1 MCESQGTLFQPDFNR
16 SIHVEARRDRLSA
29 DGGALLLRE
38 LLHRLGLD
46 TWLSERLDD
55 PRDPAR
61 TIHATEEVLR
71 TLLLLQG
78 QGWTEQ
84 ADVDVLRND
93 PLFRLGVSSRRGDRA
108 LQEPRSPTEPEGLC
122 SQPTLSR
129 YLRTL
134 SSEDNRRTLDEA
146 LREMADRRHG
156 LRWRSPL
163 REVSLDLDSLPI
175 EVHGH
180 QPDSA
185 YNGHYRCR
193 CYHPLV
199 LHWDRGDFLAA
210 RLREGNAHTADGAL
224 DFALPTIRWARQR
237 ARQVWLRIDAGFPSG
252 PFLRDVEAEGIR
264 YVARLRTNEVL
275 KRKAE
280 PHVKR
285 PPGRPPKEG
294 RTWFHELRYQAG
306 PWERERRVVLVVLE
320 RPDVVENEEEGTV
333 QHRLLLDHFF
343 LVTNASIEAV
353 SAAELLERYRGRGE
367 AEKEFGDWKSAL
379 QLRLSS
385 SPRPK
390 THYRGRSLRDPEP
403 RRDSFAVNEA
413 WLLVNLIAANLLE
426 LGRTQFERATGR
438 RLSRERFRRWLL
450 KVAVRVTLGSRQVRV
465 ILAAQRAQAWAALW
479 DRIGQALP
487 IRGSPEPRRRP
498 LPA

>member
-16 SIHVEARRDRLSA
+16 SVRVEARRERLSA

-38 LLHRLGLD
+38 ILHRLGLD
-46 TWLSERLDD
+46 TWLSERLAD

-61 TIHATEEVLR
+61 TIHPTEELLR
-71 TLLLLQG
+71 TLVLLQG
-78 QGWTEQ
+78 QGWTDQ
-84 ADVDVLRND
+84 ADVDLLRDD
-93 PLFRLGVSSRRGDRA
+93 PLFRLSVSSRRQDRPIREA
-108 LQEPRSPTEPEGLC
+108 ETPSEPDGLC

-129 YLRTL
+129 FLRWL
-134 SSEDNRRTLDEA
+134 SIEGNQSTLDEG

-156 LRWRSPL
+156 LRFRPPV
-163 REVSLDLDSLPI
+163 REVTLDLDSLPV

-180 QPDSA
+180 QPGAA
-185 YNGHYRCR
+185 YSGHFRCR

-224 DFALPTIRWARQR
+224 EFALPAIRWARRR
-237 ARQVWLRIDAGFPSG
+237 ARSVWLRIDAGFPSG
-252 PFLRDVEAEGIR
+252 EFLRGVEDEGVR
-264 YVARLRTNEVL
+264 YVARIKTNPVL
-275 KRKAE
+275 ERKAE
-280 PHVKR
+280 PHLKR
-285 PPGRPPKEG
+285 SPGRPPKEG
-294 RTWFHELRYQAG
+294 RTWLHELRYQAG

-320 RPDVVENEEEGTV
+320 RPGEQG
-333 QHRLLLDHFF
+333 HLFLDHFF
-343 LVTNASIEAV
+343 LVTNAPVEDV
-353 SAAELLERYRGRGE
+353 GPEELLERYRGRGR

-379 QLRLSS
+379 EVRLSS

-390 THYRGRSLRDPEP
+390 SHYGGRRLRDTEP
-403 RRDSFAVNEA
+403 RRDSFAVNET

-426 LGRTQFERATGR
+426 IGRTQFERATGR
-438 RLSRERFRRWLL
+438 RLGRERFRRWLL

-465 ILAAQRAQAWAALW
+465 ILAAQRARPWAALW
-479 DRIGQALP
+479 QQIRRALP
-487 IRGSPEPRRRP
+487 IRGSPEPRTRP